1 MIPGSARNWFAVNAV
16 QQSSLNKKTKTK
28 NMTTP
33 PLTTSINRSPLRL
46 AFLLI
51 PLALACFALSPPA
64 QAVTP
69 APDGG
74 YPGGNTAEGDN
85 ALFSLT
91 TGFENTATGY
101 QALYSN
107 TTGGVNTANGES
119 ALLNNTTGSFN
130 TATGNHALLNNT
142 TGDHNTANGVD
153 TLYSNTT
160 GSSNVANGQDALGN
174 NTTGGFNA
182 ANGNA

>member
-107 TTGGVNTANGES
+107 TTR
-119 ALLNNTTGSFN
+119 NNTTRNGYQAPFSNTTGNNTAATDFQPLFSNNADGN
-130 TATGNHALLNNT
+130 TATGFQA
-142 TGDHNTANGVD
+142 
-153 TLYSNTT
+153 LYSNTT
-160 GSSNVANGQDALGN
+160 GTQNTASGANALHE
-174 NTTGGFNA
+174 NTTGNA
-182 ANGNA
+182 NIANGID